1 MQRCRRSFKVVP
13 LDGRKK
19 GHFRTLSPWLSA
31 AGAFAAAAVVTL
43 IAAAA
48 QHQKDDENEPDAG
61 AVVTG
66 IEAHFYHLT

>member
-1 MQRCRRSFKVVP
+1 M
-13 LDGRKK
+13 
-19 GHFRTLSPWLSA
+19 RTLFPWLSA